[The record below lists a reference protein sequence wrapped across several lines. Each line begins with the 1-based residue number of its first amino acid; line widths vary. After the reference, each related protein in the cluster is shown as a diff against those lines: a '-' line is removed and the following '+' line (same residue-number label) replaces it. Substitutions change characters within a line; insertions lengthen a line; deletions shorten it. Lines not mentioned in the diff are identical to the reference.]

1 VKKQP
6 QFISGDIVVNASV
19 VGGYQYTYINEDARG
34 LIFGY
39 RIGCKKEQILQLGE
53 RSAYEL
59 YTP

>member
-1 VKKQP
+1 MKKV
-6 QFISGDIVVNASV
+6 QFQAGDIIVNAAV
-19 VGGYQYTYINEDARG
+19 VGGHRYTYINEDARG

-53 RSAYEL
+53 RAAYEL